1 MNQEAIKPAETKL
14 SLAFCVFTSA
24 LCESVCLIWCCLS
37 IFITVVMASK
47 QQQAFRM
54 YYLTGGDTHI
64 ICVAYLGEEYC
75 TVSARE
81 HCQGKSEV
89 GVFVSISTTRGVM
102 KGTYTLLNP
111 SAPLIWNFIHFS
123 VNHSGYRGNLQRS

>member
-1 MNQEAIKPAETKL
+1 MNQEAIKPAQTKL

-64 ICVAYLGEEYC
+64 ICVAYLGEEHAQSALES
-75 TVSARE
+75 TVRE
-81 HCQGKSEV
+81 
-89 GVFVSISTTRGVM
+89 
-102 KGTYTLLNP
+102 N
-111 SAPLIWNFIHFS
+111 
-123 VNHSGYRGNLQRS
+123 QRWGCLFLYQQLVV